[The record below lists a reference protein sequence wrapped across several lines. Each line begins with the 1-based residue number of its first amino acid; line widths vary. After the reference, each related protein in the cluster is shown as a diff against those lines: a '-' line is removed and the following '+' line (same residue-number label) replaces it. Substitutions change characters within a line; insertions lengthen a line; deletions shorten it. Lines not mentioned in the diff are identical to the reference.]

1 MAEQANLHVAAEPVL
16 TPHDLTGFLSLLCQE
31 LIPAGRYRYILL
43 QGELDQGLGRHLHL
57 VSLGDY
63 FGPCARARADARAD
77 RCSFAAA
84 GEGADDR
91 SHRRSADR
99 SLRSAR
105 PARLAGQFIVS
116 RHDRHRLPI
125 DHKRR

>member
-1 MAEQANLHVAAEPVL
+1 VAEQAKLYRAAEPVL
-16 TPHDLTGFLSLLCQE
+16 TPHDLIGFLSLLRQE

-63 FGPCARARADARAD
+63 FGPCARSRADARAD
-77 RCSFAAA
+77 RCSFAAT
-84 GEGADDR
+84 GEGPDDR

-99 SLRSAR
+99 LFAV
-105 PARLAGQFIVS
+105 LAPRDLLVNS
-116 RHDRHRLPI
+116 
-125 DHKRR
+125 

>member
-1 MAEQANLHVAAEPVL
+1 VAEQATLHVAAEPVL
-16 TPHDLTGFLSLLCQE
+16 TPYDLTGFLSFTLPRTNSGGSVS
-31 LIPAGRYRYILL
+31 IHPAA
-43 QGELDQGLGRHLHL
+43 GELDQGLGRHLHL

-63 FGPCARARADARAD
+63 FGPCARARAD

-84 GEGADDR
+84 GEGTDDR

-105 PARLAGQFIVS
+105 PRDLPVS
-116 RHDRHRLPI
+116 S
-125 DHKRR
+125 